1 MEADG
6 DGEEE
11 DMSAGANPRLLVQ
24 ASGAGQA
31 AEGTRASYHDSA
43 CGHPSHGGV
52 EGMVG
57 RHCVGKE
64 AAKSQQAHDAR
75 SAREGIE
82 ELGGVAV

>member
-31 AEGTRASYHDSA
+31 AEGARASCHDAA
-43 CGHPSHGGV
+43 CRHPSHGGIEGVV
-52 EGMVG
+52 E
-57 RHCVGKE
+57 RHCTSEE

-75 SAREGIE
+75 RAWEGIE
-82 ELGGVAV
+82 ELGGVAG